1 MNIKIDILH
10 SEKICMQRIIS
21 ICIALII
28 LLAACKS
35 KKKDLSGE
43 EPVNVEDF
51 IGFFQDITPP
61 YAIADTQVNKRLP
74 DSLLIN
80 EKVFSQFVPDTIY
93 TNDYGK
99 KIKPKFY
106 ALGKIAQKDKE
117 TYLFVKT
124 ATPEKQAAYIL
135 CFDKDNVFKTAM
147 LLVKNNADRNKSFN
161 GSIDKRLTITTTE
174 TKKVAGTQYYK
185 LNAYVYNDVGV
196 FTLLKIESNEPVLPT
211 TVYNPYDTL
220 PKKEKL
226 SGDYILN
233 KKNFVSIRDG
243 KNAKHILFF
252 VHFDTGKEECSG
264 EIKGEAV
271 LVKPNL
277 AQYRQV
283 GDPCVFQLFFS
294 GNKVTIGE
302 EQACGNYRGI
312 KCAFEGTF
320 TKKKEPAQKTK
331 TGKK

>member
-1 MNIKIDILH
+1 
-10 SEKICMQRIIS
+10 MQRIIS
-21 ICIALII
+21 ICIAIII

-43 EPVNVEDF
+43 EPVTVEDF
-51 IGFFQDITPP
+51 VGFFQEITPP
-61 YAIADTQVNKRLP
+61 YAVADTQISRRLP
-74 DSLLIN
+74 DSLLIS
-80 EKVFSQFVPDTIY
+80 EKVFSQFVPDSIY
-93 TNDYGK
+93 SKDYGK
-99 KIKPKFY
+99 KTKPKFY
-106 ALGKIAQKDKE
+106 ALGKISQKDKE
-117 TYLFVKT
+117 TYLFIKT
-124 ATPEKQAAYIL
+124 ATVEKQAAYVL
-135 CFDKDNVFKTAM
+135 CFDKDNVFKTGM

-233 KKNFVSIRDG
+233 KKNFVSVRDG

-252 VHFDTGKEECSG
+252 MHFDSGKEECSG
-264 EIKGEAV
+264 EIKGEAM
-271 LVKPNL
+271 LIKPNI
-277 AQYRQV
+277 AQFRQV
-283 GDPCVFQLFFS
+283 GDPCVLQLVFA
-294 GNKVTIGE
+294 GNKVTINE

-312 KCAFEGTF
+312 KCVFEGTF
-320 TKKKEPAQKTK
+320 AKKKEPTSKAK